1 MKKGLLSLLAVAL
14 TIVSCQNYD
23 DQFAELTDLVN
34 TLSTDVEGLT
44 QVQSDLA
51 SLSATVNGL
60 ATSSTAL
67 ATDLA
72 ATQAAI
78 DMLSSQL
85 GNASEDDLPS
95 ITEALAELQADVR
108 ELLEANAVIN
118 QSITISN
125 LATLEFVE
133 TLISTGTS
141 DPNVIVNGSVTI
153 ESTFANSSA
162 AYNTRINA
170 LTNKIS
176 TILGNTNTGVGLNVT
191 SSASSTVSFNEL
203 TFIDNS
209 LTESGYTFSH
219 PKLTTI
225 TGDITIAHSGA
236 ADYSV
241 LTTGGNISL
250 SSALTSVDFGSATI
264 KSISTTGSGTGIISL
279 PKATKFVAGTAQATT
294 VIVPKATVVTF
305 GAAKQTTAVV
315 TATAENSVITV
326 NSKEITGAL
335 TINGHSG
342 STFSAPNLVN
352 PWATTIGAIASADFP
367 KVTEFKGN
375 STIAAKTVSTPE
387 LAKTVSGTLNIT
399 VAEVFNAPK
408 LVTAMTVT
416 ASKAITVN
424 VKSSKV
430 SALVL
435 PVVKTLTLEGQGT
448 TTDFN
453 TAGYAALE
461 SFTITGAQGKAP
473 FISTVTNTIWIT
485 GSKLKTV
492 NIAGGD
498 IDTATVSGTEDLTS
512 LTTAG
517 EIKSFTLNDA
527 DKLVSATIGHAHL
540 EGSDA
545 ADFTVTGNDELAS
558 LTTTALDETGDIDIS
573 GNAKL
578 ASLDLSSLQTIPLLG
593 TYTINIQN
601 NKLTGD
607 YVEVTAGSTTTVTSE
622 GQVKSND
629 LNTLTAYLQKAVD
642 SRASATTGNVTYTL
656 TINLSDADPSKD
668 GAQDLQTLIGMD
680 PAANM
685 APSIVA
691 TGTLLDSVFVKIVKA
706 E

>member
-1 MKKGLLSLLAVAL
+1 MKQERLS
-14 TIVSCQNYD
+14 
-23 DQFAELTDLVN
+23 
-34 TLSTDVEGLT
+34 
-44 QVQSDLA
+44 QVQSELA

-60 ATSSTAL
+60 AASSAAL
-67 ATDLA
+67 APGLA
-72 ATQAAI
+72 AAQASI
-78 DMLSSQL
+78 DMLASQL
-85 GNASEDDLPS
+85 GNVASEEDLAE
-95 ITEALAELQADVR
+95 ITDALAAVQADVT
-108 ELLEANAVIN
+108 ELLQANSVIN

-133 TLISTGTS
+133 TLISTDTN
-141 DPNVIVNGSVTI
+141 DPNVIVNGSVTV

-162 AYNTRINA
+162 AYNARINA
-170 LTNKIS
+170 ITNKIS
-176 TILGNTNTGVGLNVT
+176 TILGNTNTNVGLNIT

-203 TFIDNS
+203 SFIDNT

-219 PKLTTI
+219 PKLSTV
-225 TGDITIAHSGA
+225 TGDVTISHSGA
-236 ADYSV
+236 ADYSI
-241 LTTGGNISL
+241 LTSAGNISL
-250 SSALTSVDFGSATI
+250 NSALTSVDFGSAMIT
-264 KSISTTGSGTGIISL
+264 SISTTGSGTGIVYL
-279 PKATKFVAGTAQATT
+279 PKATKFVAGTAEATT
-294 VIVPKATVVTF
+294 VIVLKAAVVTF
-305 GAAKQTTAVV
+305 GATEQTTAVV
-315 TATAENSVITV
+315 TATAENSVITI
-326 NSKEITGAL
+326 NSKKITGAL
-335 TINGHSG
+335 IVNAHSG
-342 STFSAPNLVN
+342 SAFSAPNLVN

-387 LAKTVSGTLNIT
+387 LAKTVSGTLDIT

-424 VKSSKV
+424 VKSSTV
-430 SALVL
+430 AALVL
-435 PVVKTLTLEGQGT
+435 PVVKTLTLEEQGV

-453 TAGYAALE
+453 TSGYAALE

-498 IDTATVSGTEDLTS
+498 IDTATVSGTGDLTS

-527 DKLVSATIGHAHL
+527 DKLASASIGHAHL

-545 ADFTVTGNDELAS
+545 AEFTVTNNAILAS
-558 LTTTALDETGDIDIS
+558 LTTTALDEIGDIDIS

-578 ASLDLSSLQTIPLLG
+578 ASLDLSSIQTIPLLG

-607 YVEVTAGSTTTVTSE
+607 YVEVTAGSTTTVTME

-656 TINLSDADPSKD
+656 TINLSDVDPSKT
-668 GAQDLQTLIGMD
+668 GAQDLNTEIGND

-685 APSIVA
+685 APSVVV
-691 TGTLLDSVFVKIVKA
+691 TGIGTDSAFVKIVKP

>member
-1 MKKGLLSLLAVAL
+1 LKQERLS
-14 TIVSCQNYD
+14 
-23 DQFAELTDLVN
+23 
-34 TLSTDVEGLT
+34 
-44 QVQSDLA
+44 QVQSELA

-60 ATSSTAL
+60 AASSAAL
-67 ATDLA
+67 APGLA
-72 ATQAAI
+72 AAQASI
-78 DMLSSQL
+78 DMLASQL
-85 GNASEDDLPS
+85 GNVASEEDLAV
-95 ITEALAELQADVR
+95 ITDALAAVQADFTELLQA
-108 ELLEANAVIN
+108 NSVIN

-133 TLISTGTS
+133 TLISTDTN
-141 DPNVIVNGSVTI
+141 DPNVIVNGSVTV

-162 AYNTRINA
+162 AYNARINA
-170 LTNKIS
+170 ITNKIS
-176 TILGNTNTGVGLNVT
+176 TILGNTNTNVGLNIT

-203 TFIDNS
+203 SFIDNT

-219 PKLTTI
+219 PKLSTV
-225 TGDITIAHSGA
+225 TGDVTISHSGA
-236 ADYSV
+236 ADYSI
-241 LTTGGNISL
+241 LTSAGNISL
-250 SSALTSVDFGSATI
+250 NSALTSVDFGSAMIT
-264 KSISTTGSGTGIISL
+264 SISTTGSGTGIVYL
-279 PKATKFVAGTAQATT
+279 PKATKFVAGTAEATT
-294 VIVPKATVVTF
+294 VIVLKAAVVTF
-305 GAAKQTTAVV
+305 GATEQTTAVV
-315 TATAENSVITV
+315 TATAENSVITI
-326 NSKEITGAL
+326 NSKKITGAL
-335 TINGHSG
+335 IVNAHSG
-342 STFSAPNLVN
+342 SAFSAPNLVN

-387 LAKTVSGTLNIT
+387 LAKTVSGTLDIT

-424 VKSSKV
+424 VKSSTV
-430 SALVL
+430 AALVL
-435 PVVKTLTLEGQGT
+435 PVVKTLTLEEQGV

-453 TAGYAALE
+453 TSGYAALE

-498 IDTATVSGTEDLTS
+498 IDTATVSGTGDLTS

-527 DKLVSATIGHAHL
+527 DKLASASIGHAHL

-545 ADFTVTGNDELAS
+545 AEFTVTNNAILAS
-558 LTTTALDETGDIDIS
+558 LTTTALDEIGDIDIS

-578 ASLDLSSLQTIPLLG
+578 ASLDLSSIQTIPLLG

-607 YVEVTAGSTTTVTSE
+607 YVEVTAGSTTTVTME

-656 TINLSDADPSKD
+656 TINLSDVDPSKT
-668 GAQDLQTLIGMD
+668 GAQDLNTEIGND

-685 APSIVA
+685 APSVVV
-691 TGTLLDSVFVKIVKA
+691 TGIGTDSAFVKIVKP

>member
-1 MKKGLLSLLAVAL
+1 MKQERLS
-14 TIVSCQNYD
+14 
-23 DQFAELTDLVN
+23 
-34 TLSTDVEGLT
+34 
-44 QVQSDLA
+44 QVQSELA

-60 ATSSTAL
+60 AASSAAL
-67 ATDLA
+67 APGLA
-72 ATQAAI
+72 AAQASI
-78 DMLSSQL
+78 DMLASQL
-85 GNASEDDLPS
+85 GNVASEEDLAVIPD
-95 ITEALAELQADVR
+95 ALAAVQADVT
-108 ELLEANAVIN
+108 ELLQANSVIN

-133 TLISTGTS
+133 TLISTDTN
-141 DPNVIVNGSVTI
+141 DPNVIVNGSVTV

-162 AYNTRINA
+162 AYNARINA
-170 LTNKIS
+170 ITNKIS
-176 TILGNTNTGVGLNVT
+176 TILGNTNTNVGLNIT

-203 TFIDNS
+203 SFIDNT

-219 PKLTTI
+219 PKLSTV
-225 TGDITIAHSGA
+225 TGDVTISHSGA
-236 ADYSV
+236 ADYSI
-241 LTTGGNISL
+241 LTSAGNISL
-250 SSALTSVDFGSATI
+250 NSALTSVDFGSAMIT
-264 KSISTTGSGTGIISL
+264 SISTTGSGTGIVYL
-279 PKATKFVAGTAQATT
+279 PKATKFVAGTAEATT
-294 VIVPKATVVTF
+294 VIVLKAAVVTF
-305 GAAKQTTAVV
+305 GATEQTTAVV
-315 TATAENSVITV
+315 TATAENSVITI
-326 NSKEITGAL
+326 NSKKITGAL
-335 TINGHSG
+335 IVNAHSG
-342 STFSAPNLVN
+342 SAFSAPNLVN

-387 LAKTVSGTLNIT
+387 LAKTVSGTLDIT

-424 VKSSKV
+424 VKSSTV
-430 SALVL
+430 AALVL
-435 PVVKTLTLEGQGT
+435 PVVKTLTLEEQGV

-453 TAGYAALE
+453 TSGYAALE

-498 IDTATVSGTEDLTS
+498 IDTATVSGTGDLTS

-527 DKLVSATIGHAHL
+527 DKLASASIGHAHL

-545 ADFTVTGNDELAS
+545 AEFTVTNNAILAS
-558 LTTTALDETGDIDIS
+558 LTTTALDEIGDIDIS

-578 ASLDLSSLQTIPLLG
+578 ASLDLSSIQTIPLLG

-607 YVEVTAGSTTTVTSE
+607 YVEVTAGSTTTVTME

-656 TINLSDADPSKD
+656 TINLSDVDPSKT
-668 GAQDLQTLIGMD
+668 GAQDLNTEIGND

-685 APSIVA
+685 APSVVV
-691 TGTLLDSVFVKIVKA
+691 TGIGTDSAFVKIVKP

>member
-1 MKKGLLSLLAVAL
+1 LKQERLS
-14 TIVSCQNYD
+14 
-23 DQFAELTDLVN
+23 
-34 TLSTDVEGLT
+34 
-44 QVQSDLA
+44 QVQSELA

-60 ATSSTAL
+60 AASSAAL
-67 ATDLA
+67 APGLA
-72 ATQAAI
+72 AAQASI
-78 DMLSSQL
+78 DMLASQL
-85 GNASEDDLPS
+85 GNVASEEDLAV
-95 ITEALAELQADVR
+95 ITDALAAVQADVT
-108 ELLEANAVIN
+108 ELLQANSVIN

-133 TLISTGTS
+133 TLISTDTN
-141 DPNVIVNGSVTI
+141 DPNVIVNGSVTV

-162 AYNTRINA
+162 AYNARINA
-170 LTNKIS
+170 ITNKIS
-176 TILGNTNTGVGLNVT
+176 TILGNTNTNVGLNIT

-203 TFIDNS
+203 SFIDNT

-219 PKLTTI
+219 PKLSTV
-225 TGDITIAHSGA
+225 TGDVTISHSGA
-236 ADYSV
+236 ADYSI
-241 LTTGGNISL
+241 LTSAGNISL
-250 SSALTSVDFGSATI
+250 NSALTSVDFGSAMIT
-264 KSISTTGSGTGIISL
+264 SISTTGSGTGIVYL
-279 PKATKFVAGTAQATT
+279 PKATKFVAGTAEATT
-294 VIVPKATVVTF
+294 VIVLKAAVVTF
-305 GAAKQTTAVV
+305 GATEQTTAVV
-315 TATAENSVITV
+315 TATAENSVITI
-326 NSKEITGAL
+326 NSKKITGAL
-335 TINGHSG
+335 IVNAHSG
-342 STFSAPNLVN
+342 SAFSAPNLVN

-387 LAKTVSGTLNIT
+387 LAKTVSGTLDIT

-424 VKSSKV
+424 VKSSTV
-430 SALVL
+430 AALVL
-435 PVVKTLTLEGQGT
+435 PVVKTLTLEEQGV

-453 TAGYAALE
+453 TSGYAALE

-498 IDTATVSGTEDLTS
+498 IDTATVSGTGDLTS

-527 DKLVSATIGHAHL
+527 DKLASASIGHAHL

-545 ADFTVTGNDELAS
+545 AEFTVTNNAILAS
-558 LTTTALDETGDIDIS
+558 LTTTALDEIGDIDIS

-578 ASLDLSSLQTIPLLG
+578 ASLDLSSIQTIPLLG

-607 YVEVTAGSTTTVTSE
+607 YVEVTAGSTTTVTME

-656 TINLSDADPSKD
+656 TINLSDVDPSKT
-668 GAQDLQTLIGMD
+668 GAQDLNTEIGND

-685 APSIVA
+685 APSVVV
-691 TGTLLDSVFVKIVKA
+691 TGIGTDSAFVKIVKP

>member
-1 MKKGLLSLLAVAL
+1 MKQEHLS
-14 TIVSCQNYD
+14 
-23 DQFAELTDLVN
+23 
-34 TLSTDVEGLT
+34 
-44 QVQSDLA
+44 QVQSELA

-60 ATSSTAL
+60 AASSAAL
-67 ATDLA
+67 APGLA
-72 ATQAAI
+72 AAQASI
-78 DMLSSQL
+78 DMLASQL
-85 GNASEDDLPS
+85 GNVASEEDLAV
-95 ITEALAELQADVR
+95 ITDALAAVQADVT
-108 ELLEANAVIN
+108 ELLQANSVIN

-133 TLISTGTS
+133 TLISTGTN
-141 DPNVIVNGSVTI
+141 DPNVIVNGSVTV

-162 AYNTRINA
+162 AYNARINA
-170 LTNKIS
+170 VTNKIS
-176 TILGNTNTGVGLNVT
+176 TILGNTNTNIGLNIT

-203 TFIDNS
+203 SFIDNT

-219 PKLTTI
+219 PKLSTV
-225 TGDITIAHSGA
+225 TGDVTISHSGA
-236 ADYSV
+236 ADYS
-241 LTTGGNISL
+241 IL
-250 SSALTSVDFGSATI
+250 SSAGNVSLNSALNSVDFGSAMIT
-264 KSISTTGSGTGIISL
+264 SISTTGSGTGIIYL
-279 PKATKFVAGTAQATT
+279 PKATKFIAGTAQATT

-305 GAAKQTTAVV
+305 GASKQTTAVV
-315 TATAENSVITV
+315 TATVEDSVITI

-335 TINGHSG
+335 VVNAHSG
-342 STFSAPNLVN
+342 SSLSAPNLVS
-352 PWATTIGAIASADFP
+352 PWATTIGTIASADFP

-387 LAKTVSGTLNIT
+387 LAKTVSGTLDIT

-424 VKSSKV
+424 VKSSTV
-430 SALVL
+430 AALVL
-435 PVVKTLTLEGQGT
+435 PVVKTLTLEEQGV

-453 TAGYAALE
+453 TSGYAALE

-498 IDTATVSGTEDLTS
+498 IDTATVSGTGDLTS

-527 DKLVSATIGHAHL
+527 EKLASASIGHAHL

-545 ADFTVTGNDELAS
+545 AEFTVTNNAILAS
-558 LTTTALDETGDIDIS
+558 LTTTALDEIGDIDIS

-578 ASLDLSSLQTIPLLG
+578 ASLDLSSIQTIPLLG

-607 YVEVTAGSTTTVTSE
+607 YVEVTAGSTTTVTME

-656 TINLSDADPSKD
+656 TINLSDVDPSET
-668 GAQDLQTLIGMD
+668 GAQDLNTEIGND

-685 APSIVA
+685 EPSVVV
-691 TGTLLDSVFVKIVKA
+691 TGIGTDSAFVKIVKP

>member
-1 MKKGLLSLLAVAL
+1 MKQERLS
-14 TIVSCQNYD
+14 
-23 DQFAELTDLVN
+23 
-34 TLSTDVEGLT
+34 
-44 QVQSDLA
+44 QVQSELA

-60 ATSSTAL
+60 AASSAAL
-67 ATDLA
+67 APGLA
-72 ATQAAI
+72 AAQASI
-78 DMLSSQL
+78 DMLASQL
-85 GNASEDDLPS
+85 GNVASEEDLAE
-95 ITEALAELQADVR
+95 ITDALAAVQADVT
-108 ELLEANAVIN
+108 ELLQANSVIN

-133 TLISTGTS
+133 TLISTDTN
-141 DPNVIVNGSVTI
+141 DPNVIVNGSVTV

-162 AYNTRINA
+162 AYNARINA
-170 LTNKIS
+170 ITNKIS
-176 TILGNTNTGVGLNVT
+176 TILGNTNTNVGLNIT

-203 TFIDNS
+203 SFIDNT

-219 PKLTTI
+219 PKLSTV
-225 TGDITIAHSGA
+225 TGDVTISHSGA
-236 ADYSV
+236 ADYSI
-241 LTTGGNISL
+241 LTSAGNISL
-250 SSALTSVDFGSATI
+250 NSALTSVDFGSAMIT
-264 KSISTTGSGTGIISL
+264 SISTTGSGTGIVYL
-279 PKATKFVAGTAQATT
+279 PKVTKFVAGTAEATT
-294 VIVPKATVVTF
+294 VIVLKAAVVTF
-305 GAAKQTTAVV
+305 GATEQTTAVV
-315 TATAENSVITV
+315 TATAENSVITI
-326 NSKEITGAL
+326 NSKKITGAL
-335 TINGHSG
+335 IVNAHSG
-342 STFSAPNLVN
+342 SAFSAPNLVN

-387 LAKTVSGTLNIT
+387 LAKTVSGTLDIT

-424 VKSSKV
+424 VKSSTV
-430 SALVL
+430 AALVL
-435 PVVKTLTLEGQGT
+435 PVVKTLTLEEQGV

-453 TAGYAALE
+453 TSGYAALE

-498 IDTATVSGTEDLTS
+498 IDTATVSGTGDLTS

-527 DKLVSATIGHAHL
+527 DKLASASIGHAHL

-545 ADFTVTGNDELAS
+545 AEFTVTNNAILAS
-558 LTTTALDETGDIDIS
+558 LTTTALDEIGDIDIS

-578 ASLDLSSLQTIPLLG
+578 ASLDLSSIQTIPLLG

-607 YVEVTAGSTTTVTSE
+607 YVEVTAGSTTTVTME

-656 TINLSDADPSKD
+656 TINLSDVDPSKT
-668 GAQDLQTLIGMD
+668 GAQDLNTEIGND

-685 APSIVA
+685 APSVVV
-691 TGTLLDSVFVKIVKA
+691 TGIGTDSAFVKIVKP

>member
-1 MKKGLLSLLAVAL
+1 LKQERLS
-14 TIVSCQNYD
+14 
-23 DQFAELTDLVN
+23 
-34 TLSTDVEGLT
+34 
-44 QVQSDLA
+44 QVQSELA

-60 ATSSTAL
+60 AASSAAL
-67 ATDLA
+67 APGLA
-72 ATQAAI
+72 AAQASI
-78 DMLSSQL
+78 DMLASQL
-85 GNASEDDLPS
+85 GNVASEEDLAV
-95 ITEALAELQADVR
+95 ITDALAAVQADVT
-108 ELLEANAVIN
+108 ELLQANSVIN

-133 TLISTGTS
+133 TLISTDTN
-141 DPNVIVNGSVTI
+141 DPNVIVNGSVTV

-162 AYNTRINA
+162 AYNARINA
-170 LTNKIS
+170 ITNKIS
-176 TILGNTNTGVGLNVT
+176 TILGNTNTNVGLNIT

-203 TFIDNS
+203 SFIDNT

-219 PKLTTI
+219 PKLSTV
-225 TGDITIAHSGA
+225 TGDVTISHSGA
-236 ADYSV
+236 ADYSI
-241 LTTGGNISL
+241 LTSAGNISL
-250 SSALTSVDFGSATI
+250 NSALTSVDFGSAMIT
-264 KSISTTGSGTGIISL
+264 SISTTGSGTGIVYL
-279 PKATKFVAGTAQATT
+279 PKVTKFVAGTAEATT
-294 VIVPKATVVTF
+294 VIALKAAVVTF
-305 GAAKQTTAVV
+305 GATEQTTAVV
-315 TATAENSVITV
+315 TATAENSVITI
-326 NSKEITGAL
+326 NSKKITGAL
-335 TINGHSG
+335 IVNAHSG
-342 STFSAPNLVN
+342 SAFSAPNLVN

-387 LAKTVSGTLNIT
+387 LAKTVSGTLDIT

-424 VKSSKV
+424 VKSSTV
-430 SALVL
+430 AALVL
-435 PVVKTLTLEGQGT
+435 PVVKTLTLEEQGV

-453 TAGYAALE
+453 TSGYAALE

-498 IDTATVSGTEDLTS
+498 IDTATVSGTGDLTS

-527 DKLVSATIGHAHL
+527 DKLASASIGHAHL

-545 ADFTVTGNDELAS
+545 AEFTVTNNAILAS
-558 LTTTALDETGDIDIS
+558 LTTTALDEIGDIDIS

-578 ASLDLSSLQTIPLLG
+578 ASLDLSSIQTIPLLG

-607 YVEVTAGSTTTVTSE
+607 YVEVTAGSTTTVTME

-656 TINLSDADPSKD
+656 TINLSDVDPSKT
-668 GAQDLQTLIGMD
+668 GAQDLNTEIGND

-685 APSIVA
+685 APSVVV
-691 TGTLLDSVFVKIVKA
+691 TGIGTDSAFVKIVKP

>member
-1 MKKGLLSLLAVAL
+1 LKQERLS
-14 TIVSCQNYD
+14 
-23 DQFAELTDLVN
+23 
-34 TLSTDVEGLT
+34 
-44 QVQSDLA
+44 QVQSELA

-60 ATSSTAL
+60 AASSAAL
-67 ATDLA
+67 APGLA
-72 ATQAAI
+72 AAQASI
-78 DMLSSQL
+78 DMLASQL
-85 GNASEDDLPS
+85 GNVASEEDLAVIPD
-95 ITEALAELQADVR
+95 ALAAVQADVT
-108 ELLEANAVIN
+108 ELLQANSVIN

-133 TLISTGTS
+133 TLISTDTN
-141 DPNVIVNGSVTI
+141 DPNVIVNGSVTV

-162 AYNTRINA
+162 AYNARINA
-170 LTNKIS
+170 ITNKIS
-176 TILGNTNTGVGLNVT
+176 TILGNTNTNVGLNIT

-203 TFIDNS
+203 SFIDNT

-219 PKLTTI
+219 PKLSTV
-225 TGDITIAHSGA
+225 TGDVTISHSGA
-236 ADYSV
+236 ADYSI
-241 LTTGGNISL
+241 LTSAGNISL
-250 SSALTSVDFGSATI
+250 NSALTSVDFGSAMIT
-264 KSISTTGSGTGIISL
+264 SISTTGSGTGIVYL
-279 PKATKFVAGTAQATT
+279 PKATKFVAGTAEATT
-294 VIVPKATVVTF
+294 VIALKAAVVTF
-305 GAAKQTTAVV
+305 GATEQTTAVV
-315 TATAENSVITV
+315 TATAENSVITI
-326 NSKEITGAL
+326 NSKKITGAL
-335 TINGHSG
+335 IVNAHSG
-342 STFSAPNLVN
+342 SAFSAPNLVN

-387 LAKTVSGTLNIT
+387 LAKTVSGTLDIT

-424 VKSSKV
+424 VKSSTV
-430 SALVL
+430 AALVL
-435 PVVKTLTLEGQGT
+435 PVVKTLTLEEQGV

-453 TAGYAALE
+453 TSGYAALE

-498 IDTATVSGTEDLTS
+498 IDTATVSGTGDLTS

-527 DKLVSATIGHAHL
+527 DKLASASIGHAHL

-545 ADFTVTGNDELAS
+545 AEFTVTNNAILAS
-558 LTTTALDETGDIDIS
+558 LTTTALDEIGDIDIS

-578 ASLDLSSLQTIPLLG
+578 ASLDLSSIQTIPLLG

-607 YVEVTAGSTTTVTSE
+607 YVEVTAGSTTTVTME
-622 GQVKSND
+622 GQFKSND

-656 TINLSDADPSKD
+656 TINLSDVDPSET
-668 GAQDLQTLIGMD
+668 GAQDLNTEIGND

-685 APSIVA
+685 APSVVV
-691 TGTLLDSVFVKIVKA
+691 TGIGTDSAFVKIVKP

>member
-1 MKKGLLSLLAVAL
+1 MKQGR
-14 TIVSCQNYD
+14 
-23 DQFAELTDLVN
+23 
-34 TLSTDVEGLT
+34 LT
-44 QVQSDLA
+44 QVQSDITALNATVSGLAASSAALGSGLAAAQA
-51 SLSATVNGL
+51 SLEAL
-60 ATSSTAL
+60 ST
-67 ATDLA
+67 
-72 ATQAAI
+72 QI
-78 DMLSSQL
+78 
-85 GNASEDDLPS
+85 GNVASEEDLTA
-95 ITEALAELQADVR
+95 ITDALAEVQADVK
-108 ELLEANAVIN
+108 ELLQANSVIN

-133 TLISTGTS
+133 TLISTGTN
-141 DPNVIVNGSVTI
+141 DPTVIVNGSVTI
-153 ESTFANSSA
+153 ISTFANTAA
-162 AYNTRINA
+162 AYNARINA
-170 LTNKIS
+170 ITNKIS
-176 TILGNTNTGVGLNVT
+176 TILGNPNTNIGLSIT

-203 TFIDNS
+203 SFVDSTLI
-209 LTESGYTFSH
+209 ESGFAFSH
-219 PKLTTI
+219 PKLSTV
-225 TGDITIAHSGA
+225 TGDVTIAHSGA
-236 ADYSV
+236 ADYAS
-241 LTTGGNISL
+241 LTSAGNISL
-250 SSALTSVDFGSATI
+250 SNGLTSVDFGSAMI
-264 KSISTTGSGTGIISL
+264 ASISTTGSGTGIIYL

-315 TATAENSVITV
+315 TATAEDSVITI

-335 TINGHSG
+335 VVNAHSG
-342 STFSAPNLVN
+342 SSLSAPNLVS

-387 LAKTVSGTLNIT
+387 LAKTASGTLNIT
-399 VAEVFNAPK
+399 IAEAFNAPK

-424 VKSSKV
+424 VKSSKA

-435 PVVKTLTLEGQGT
+435 PAVKTLTLEGQGVK
-448 TTDFN
+448 TDFN
-453 TAGYAALE
+453 TGGYAALE

-485 GSKLKTV
+485 GSTLKTV

-498 IDTATVSGTEDLTS
+498 IDTAIVSGTVNLTS

-517 EIKSFTLNDA
+517 EIKSFTLNNA
-527 DKLVSATIGHAHL
+527 DKLASATIGHAHL

-545 ADFTVTGNDELAS
+545 ADFTVTGNAILAS
-558 LTTTALDETGDIDIS
+558 LTTTALDETGHIDIS

-593 TYTINIQN
+593 TYTITIEN

-629 LNTLTAYLQKAVD
+629 LSTLTAYLQKAVD

-656 TINLSDADPSKD
+656 MINLSDADPSED
-668 GAQDLQTLIGMD
+668 GAQDLNTLIAAD
-680 PAANM
+680 PAANT
-685 APSIVA
+685 APSVVV
-691 TGTLLDSVFVKIVKA
+691 TGIGTDSAFVKVVKT

>member
-1 MKKGLLSLLAVAL
+1 LKQEHLS
-14 TIVSCQNYD
+14 
-23 DQFAELTDLVN
+23 
-34 TLSTDVEGLT
+34 
-44 QVQSDLA
+44 QVQSELA

-60 ATSSTAL
+60 AASSAAL
-67 ATDLA
+67 APGLA
-72 ATQAAI
+72 AAQASI
-78 DMLSSQL
+78 DMLASQL
-85 GNASEDDLPS
+85 GNVASEEDLAV
-95 ITEALAELQADVR
+95 ITDALAAVQADVT
-108 ELLEANAVIN
+108 ELLQANSVIN

-133 TLISTGTS
+133 TLISTGTN
-141 DPNVIVNGSVTI
+141 DPNVIVNGSVTV

-162 AYNTRINA
+162 AYNARINA
-170 LTNKIS
+170 VTNKIS
-176 TILGNTNTGVGLNVT
+176 TILGNTNTNIGLNIT

-203 TFIDNS
+203 SFIDNT

-219 PKLTTI
+219 PKLSTV
-225 TGDITIAHSGA
+225 TGDVTISHSGA
-236 ADYSV
+236 ADYS
-241 LTTGGNISL
+241 IL
-250 SSALTSVDFGSATI
+250 SSAGNVSLNSALNSVDFGSAMIT
-264 KSISTTGSGTGIISL
+264 SISTTGSGTGIIYL
-279 PKATKFVAGTAQATT
+279 PKATKFIAGTAQATT

-305 GAAKQTTAVV
+305 GASKQTTAVV
-315 TATAENSVITV
+315 TATVEDSVITI

-335 TINGHSG
+335 VVNAHSG
-342 STFSAPNLVN
+342 SSLSAPNLVS
-352 PWATTIGAIASADFP
+352 PWATTIGTIASADFP

-387 LAKTVSGTLNIT
+387 LAKTVSGTLDIT

-424 VKSSKV
+424 VKSSTV
-430 SALVL
+430 AALVL
-435 PVVKTLTLEGQGT
+435 PVVKTLTLEEQGV

-453 TAGYAALE
+453 TSGYAALE

-498 IDTATVSGTEDLTS
+498 IDTATVSGTGDLTS

-527 DKLVSATIGHAHL
+527 EKLASASIGHAHL

-545 ADFTVTGNDELAS
+545 AEFTVTNNAILAS
-558 LTTTALDETGDIDIS
+558 LTTTALDEIGDIDIS

-578 ASLDLSSLQTIPLLG
+578 ASLDLSSIQTIPLLG

-607 YVEVTAGSTTTVTSE
+607 YVEVTAGSTTTVTME

-656 TINLSDADPSKD
+656 TINLSDVDPSET
-668 GAQDLQTLIGMD
+668 GAQDLNTEIGND

-685 APSIVA
+685 EPSVVV
-691 TGTLLDSVFVKIVKA
+691 TGIGTDSAFVKIVKP

>member
-1 MKKGLLSLLAVAL
+1 M
-14 TIVSCQNYD
+14 
-23 DQFAELTDLVN
+23 
-34 TLSTDVEGLT
+34 
-44 QVQSDLA
+44 
-51 SLSATVNGL
+51 
-60 ATSSTAL
+60 
-67 ATDLA
+67 
-72 ATQAAI
+72 
-78 DMLSSQL
+78 
-85 GNASEDDLPS
+85 
-95 ITEALAELQADVR
+95 
-108 ELLEANAVIN
+108 
-118 QSITISN
+118 
-125 LATLEFVE
+125 ATLEFVE
-133 TLISTGTS
+133 TLISTGTN

-153 ESTFANSSA
+153 ESTFANTSA
-162 AYNTRINA
+162 AYNARINA

-176 TILGNTNTGVGLNVT
+176 TILGNTNTNIGLSVT
-191 SSASSTVSFNEL
+191 SSASSTVFFNEL
-203 TFIDNS
+203 SFIDNS
-209 LTESGYTFSH
+209 LTESGFTFSH
-219 PKLTTI
+219 PKLSTI
-225 TGDITIAHSGA
+225 TGAVTIMHSGA
-236 ADYSV
+236 VDYSI
-241 LTTGGNISL
+241 LSSAGDISL
-250 SSALTSVDFGSATI
+250 SNGLTSVDFGSAMI
-264 KSISTTGSGTGIISL
+264 ASISTTGSGTGIIYL

-315 TATAENSVITV
+315 TATAEDSVITI

-335 TINGHSG
+335 VVNAHSG
-342 STFSAPNLVN
+342 SSLSAPNLVS

-387 LAKTVSGTLNIT
+387 LAKTASGTLNIT
-399 VAEVFNAPK
+399 IAEAFNAPK

-424 VKSSKV
+424 VKSSKA

-435 PVVKTLTLEGQGT
+435 PAVKTLTLEGQGVK
-448 TTDFN
+448 TDFN
-453 TAGYAALE
+453 TGGYAALE

-485 GSKLKTV
+485 GSTLKTV

-498 IDTATVSGTEDLTS
+498 IDTAIVSGTVNLTS

-517 EIKSFTLNDA
+517 EIKSFTLNNA
-527 DKLVSATIGHAHL
+527 DKLASATIGHAHL

-545 ADFTVTGNDELAS
+545 ADFTVTGNAILAS
-558 LTTTALDETGDIDIS
+558 LTTTALDETGHIDIS

-593 TYTINIQN
+593 TYTITIEN

-629 LNTLTAYLQKAVD
+629 LSTLTAYLQKAVD

-656 TINLSDADPSKD
+656 MINLSDADPSED
-668 GAQDLQTLIGMD
+668 GAQDLNTLIAAD
-680 PAANM
+680 PAANT
-685 APSIVA
+685 APSVVV
-691 TGTLLDSVFVKIVKA
+691 TGIGTDSAFVKVVKT

>member
-1 MKKGLLSLLAVAL
+1 LKQERLS
-14 TIVSCQNYD
+14 
-23 DQFAELTDLVN
+23 
-34 TLSTDVEGLT
+34 
-44 QVQSDLA
+44 QVQSELA

-60 ATSSTAL
+60 AASSAAL
-67 ATDLA
+67 APGLA
-72 ATQAAI
+72 AAQASI
-78 DMLSSQL
+78 DMLASQL
-85 GNASEDDLPS
+85 GNVASEEDLAVIPD
-95 ITEALAELQADVR
+95 ALAAVQADVT
-108 ELLEANAVIN
+108 ELLQANSVIN

-133 TLISTGTS
+133 TLISTDTN
-141 DPNVIVNGSVTI
+141 DPNVIVNGSVTV

-162 AYNTRINA
+162 AYNARINA
-170 LTNKIS
+170 ITNKIS
-176 TILGNTNTGVGLNVT
+176 TILGNTNTNVGLNIT

-203 TFIDNS
+203 SFIDNT

-219 PKLTTI
+219 PKLSTV
-225 TGDITIAHSGA
+225 TGDVTISHSGA
-236 ADYSV
+236 ADYSI
-241 LTTGGNISL
+241 LTSAGNISL
-250 SSALTSVDFGSATI
+250 NSALTSVDFGSAMIT
-264 KSISTTGSGTGIISL
+264 SISTTGSGTGIVYL
-279 PKATKFVAGTAQATT
+279 PKATKFVAGTAEATT
-294 VIVPKATVVTF
+294 VIVLKAAVVTF
-305 GAAKQTTAVV
+305 GATEQTTAVV
-315 TATAENSVITV
+315 TATAENSVITI
-326 NSKEITGAL
+326 NSKKITGAL
-335 TINGHSG
+335 IVNAHSG
-342 STFSAPNLVN
+342 SAFSAPNLVN

-387 LAKTVSGTLNIT
+387 LAKTVSGTLDIT

-424 VKSSKV
+424 VKSSTV
-430 SALVL
+430 AALVL
-435 PVVKTLTLEGQGT
+435 PVVKTLTLEEQGV

-453 TAGYAALE
+453 TSGYAALE

-498 IDTATVSGTEDLTS
+498 IDTATVSGTGDLTS

-527 DKLVSATIGHAHL
+527 DKLASASIGHAHL

-545 ADFTVTGNDELAS
+545 AEFTVTNNAILAS
-558 LTTTALDETGDIDIS
+558 LTTTALDEIGDIDIS

-578 ASLDLSSLQTIPLLG
+578 ASLDLSSIQTIPLLG

-607 YVEVTAGSTTTVTSE
+607 YVEVTAGSTTTVTME

-656 TINLSDADPSKD
+656 TINLSDVDPSKT
-668 GAQDLQTLIGMD
+668 GAQDLNTEIGND

-685 APSIVA
+685 APSVVV
-691 TGTLLDSVFVKIVKA
+691 TGIGTDSAFVKIVKP